1 MANQLFGG
9 NLSDKNLLGA
19 GTKKISGQI
28 S

>member
-1 MANQLFGG
+1 MASQVLGG